1 MFSPYELFVGLR
13 YTRAK
18 RRNHFISFISGI
30 SLLGIALGIIA
41 LVVVLSVMN
50 GFHKEVR
57 ERILGMA
64 SHAVI
69 SSAAGGLEEWPYV
82 MERAQANAEVVGA
95 APFVETQAMLVR
107 GTAVQG
113 AVIRG
118 VDAAQE
124 PRVSDVGEHM
134 VAGQLSDLV
143 EGEYRIVLGKELATI
158 LGAMVGDKVTVVTPQ
173 ANITPVGTMPRLK
186 RFTVSGI
193 FEVGMGDYDRGVAL
207 VNMRDAAKLASLG
220 EAVTGVRLKLV
231 DLYEAPRVSHELGAE
246 VDREFPGV
254 YYVSDWTD
262 QHRNFFRALRT
273 EKRMMGII
281 LFLIILVAVFNIVAT
296 MVMVVTEKQ
305 SDIAIL
311 RTLGASSTSIMWIFI
326 VQGATIGI
334 LGLVTGVVL
343 GVLLALN
350 VESIVAAIERQFNV
364 QFIDPNLYYI
374 SQLPSDVQWA
384 DVATV
389 AGGAVIATLL
399 ATLYPAWRASRIHPA
414 EALRYE

>member
-1 MFSPYELFVGLR
+1 MFLPFELFVGLR

-30 SLLGIALGIIA
+30 SILGISLGIIA

-64 SHAVI
+64 SHASVT
-69 SSAAGGLEEWPYV
+69 SVRGPLNEWREAMELAGK
-82 MERAQANAEVVGA
+82 NIEVVGT
-95 APFVETQAMLVR
+95 APFTETQAMLVN
-107 GTAVQG
+107 GTSVQG
-113 AVIRG
+113 AMVRG
-118 VDAAQE
+118 VDPALE
-124 PRVSDVGEHM
+124 PRVSDVGDHM
-134 VAGQLSDLV
+134 VAGTLGDLMP
-143 EGEYRIVLGKELATI
+143 GEFRIVLGRELAAL
-158 LGAMVGDKVTVVTPQ
+158 LGVEVGDKVTVLTPQ
-173 ANITPVGTMPRLK
+173 ASITPVGTMPRLK
-186 RFTVSGI
+186 RFTVSGV

-207 VNMRDAAKLASLG
+207 INIADGAKLSDLG
-220 EAVTGVRLKLV
+220 DGVTGVRLRLH
-231 DLYEAPRVSHELGAE
+231 DLFEAPRVSRELAAGL
-246 VDREFPGV
+246 PGI

-262 QHRNFFRALRT
+262 QHRNFFRALNT

-281 LFLIILVAVFNIVAT
+281 LFLIVLVAVFNIVST

-305 SDIAIL
+305 ADIAIL
-311 RTLGASSTSIMWIFI
+311 RTLGASSASIMMIFI
-326 VQGATIGI
+326 VQGATIGG
-334 LGLVTGVVL
+334 LGLMIGVGA

-350 VESIVAAIERQFNV
+350 VEQIVAAIERLLGI

-374 SQLPSDVQWA
+374 SQLPSDLQWG
-384 DVATV
+384 DVIVV
-389 AGGAVIATLL
+389 AGGALVATLI

>member
-1 MFSPYELFVGLR
+1 MFTPFELFVGLR

-30 SLLGIALGIIA
+30 SILGIALGIIA

-64 SHAVI
+64 SHAMI
-69 SSAAGGLEEWPYV
+69 TSARGGLEEWP
-82 MERAQANAEVVGA
+82 EAISLAENHPEVVGS
-95 APFVETQAMLVR
+95 APYVETQAMLVS
-107 GTAVQG
+107 GGSVQG
-113 AVIRG
+113 AIVRG
-118 VDAAQE
+118 VNPDLE
-124 PRVSDVGEHM
+124 PRVSTVGEHM
-134 VAGQLSDLV
+134 VSGALPDLEAGS
-143 EGEYRIVLGKELATI
+143 YRIVLGRELANL
-158 LGAMVGDKVTVVTPQ
+158 LGASVGDKVTVVVPK
-173 ANITPVGTMPRLK
+173 ASITPVGTMPRLK
-186 RFTVSGI
+186 RFTVSGV

-207 VNMRDAAKLASLG
+207 VHIDDAAKLNSLG
-220 EAVTGVRLKLV
+220 DAVTGVRLRLV
-231 DLYEAPRVSHELGAE
+231 DLIEAPRVSRELAAAL
-246 VDREFPGV
+246 PGV

-281 LFLIILVAVFNIVAT
+281 LFLIVLVAAFNIVST

-311 RTLGASSTSIMWIFI
+311 RTLGASSTSIMWIFV

-334 LGLVTGVVL
+334 LGLAIGVAAGVVL
-343 GVLLALN
+343 SLN
-350 VESIVAAIERQFNV
+350 VEPIVAAIERAFGV

-374 SQLPSDVQWA
+374 SQLPSDLQWS
-384 DVATV
+384 DVVMV
-389 AGGAVIATLL
+389 ASGAVLATLL
-399 ATLYPAWRASRIHPA
+399 ATFYPAWRASRIHPA

>member
-1 MFSPYELFVGLR
+1 
-13 YTRAK
+13 
-18 RRNHFISFISGI
+18 
-30 SLLGIALGIIA
+30 
-41 LVVVLSVMN
+41 
-50 GFHKEVR
+50 
-57 ERILGMA
+57 
-64 SHAVI
+64 
-69 SSAAGGLEEWPYV
+69 
-82 MERAQANAEVVGA
+82 
-95 APFVETQAMLVR
+95 
-107 GTAVQG
+107 
-113 AVIRG
+113 
-118 VDAAQE
+118 
-124 PRVSDVGEHM
+124 
-134 VAGQLSDLV
+134 
-143 EGEYRIVLGKELATI
+143 
-158 LGAMVGDKVTVVTPQ
+158 
-173 ANITPVGTMPRLK
+173 
-186 RFTVSGI
+186 
-193 FEVGMGDYDRGVAL
+193 
-207 VNMRDAAKLASLG
+207 
-220 EAVTGVRLKLV
+220 
-231 DLYEAPRVSHELGAE
+231 
-246 VDREFPGV
+246 
-254 YYVSDWTD
+254 
-262 QHRNFFRALRT
+262 
-273 EKRMMGII
+273 MMGII

>member
-1 MFSPYELFVGLR
+1 MFTPFELFVGLR

-30 SLLGIALGIIA
+30 SILGIALGIIA

-64 SHAVI
+64 SHAMI
-69 SSAAGGLEEWPYV
+69 TSARGGLEEWP
-82 MERAQANAEVVGA
+82 EAISLAENHPEVVGS
-95 APFVETQAMLVR
+95 APYVETQAMLVS
-107 GTAVQG
+107 GGSVQG
-113 AVIRG
+113 AIVRG
-118 VDAAQE
+118 VNPDLE
-124 PRVSDVGEHM
+124 PRVSTVGEHM
-134 VAGQLSDLV
+134 VSGVLPDLEAGS
-143 EGEYRIVLGKELATI
+143 YRIVLGRELDNL
-158 LGAMVGDKVTVVTPQ
+158 LGASVGDKVTVVVPK
-173 ANITPVGTMPRLK
+173 ASITPVGTMPRLK
-186 RFTVSGI
+186 RFTVSGV

-207 VNMRDAAKLASLG
+207 VHIDDAAKLNSLG
-220 EAVTGVRLKLV
+220 DAVTGVRLRLV
-231 DLYEAPRVSHELGAE
+231 DLIEAPRVSRELAAAL
-246 VDREFPGV
+246 PGV

-281 LFLIILVAVFNIVAT
+281 LFLIVLVAAFNIVST

-311 RTLGASSTSIMWIFI
+311 RTLGASSMSIMWIFV

-334 LGLVTGVVL
+334 LGLAIGVAAGVVL
-343 GVLLALN
+343 SLN
-350 VESIVAAIERQFNV
+350 VEPIVAAIERAFGV

-374 SQLPSDVQWA
+374 SQLPSDLQWS
-384 DVATV
+384 DVVMV
-389 AGGAVIATLL
+389 ASGAVLATLL
-399 ATLYPAWRASRIHPA
+399 ATFYPAWRASRIHPA

>member
-1 MFSPYELFVGLR
+1 MFNPYELFIGLR

-30 SLLGIALGIIA
+30 SILGIALGIVA

-64 SHAVI
+64 SHAMI
-69 SSAAGGLEEWPYV
+69 TSARGGLEEWQEAILLADNHPEVLGTAPY
-82 MERAQANAEVVGA
+82 
-95 APFVETQAMLVR
+95 VETQAMLVA
-107 GTAVQG
+107 GSSVHG

-118 VDAAQE
+118 VDPELE
-124 PRVSDVGEHM
+124 PNVSDVGEHM
-134 VAGQLSDLV
+134 VRGAVDELE
-143 EGEYRIVLGKELATI
+143 EGAYRIVLGRELANL
-158 LGAMVGDKVTVVTPQ
+158 LGAGVGDKVTVVVPK
-173 ANITPVGTMPRLK
+173 ASITPVGTMPRLK
-186 RFTVSGI
+186 RFTVSGV

-207 VNMRDAAKLASLG
+207 VHIGDAAKLNKLG
-220 EAVTGVRLKLV
+220 DAVTGVRLKLE
-231 DLYEAPRVSHELGAE
+231 DLYQAPRVSRELASSL
-246 VDREFPGV
+246 PGV
-254 YYVSDWTD
+254 YYISDWTD

-281 LFLIILVAVFNIVAT
+281 LFLIVMVAAFNIVST

-311 RTLGASSTSIMWIFI
+311 RTLGASSASIMWIFV
-326 VQGATIGI
+326 VQGATIGT
-334 LGLVTGVVL
+334 LGLVI
-343 GVLLALN
+343 GVLAGVALALN
-350 VESIVAAIERQFNV
+350 VEPIVAAIERLFGI

-374 SQLPSDVQWA
+374 SQLPSDLQWG
-384 DVATV
+384 DVVMV
-389 AGGAVIATLL
+389 ASGAVIATLV
-399 ATLYPAWRASRIHPA
+399 ATFYPAWRASRVHPA

>member
-1 MFSPYELFVGLR
+1 MFNPYELFIGLR

-30 SLLGIALGIIA
+30 SILGIALGIVA

-64 SHAVI
+64 SHAMI
-69 SSAAGGLEEWPYV
+69 TSARGGLEEWQEAIILAEDHP
-82 MERAQANAEVVGA
+82 EVVGT
-95 APFVETQAMLVR
+95 APYVETQAMLVA
-107 GTAVQG
+107 GSSVQG
-113 AVIRG
+113 AIIRG
-118 VDAAQE
+118 VEPELE
-124 PRVSDVGEHM
+124 PRVSNVGDQM
-134 VAGQLSDLV
+134 VQGSLGDLE
-143 EGEYRIVLGKELATI
+143 EGAYRIVLGQELANL
-158 LGAMVGDKVTVVTPQ
+158 LGASVGDKVTVLVPK
-173 ANITPVGTMPRLK
+173 ASITPVGTMPRLK
-186 RFTVSGI
+186 RFTVSGV

-207 VNMRDAAKLASLG
+207 VHINDAAKLNQLG
-220 EAVTGVRLKLV
+220 DAVTGVRLRLV
-231 DLYEAPRVSHELGAE
+231 DLIQAPRVSRELANAL
-246 VDREFPGV
+246 PGV

-281 LFLIILVAVFNIVAT
+281 LFLIVMVAAFNIVST

-311 RTLGASSTSIMWIFI
+311 RTLGATSTSIMWIFA
-326 VQGATIGI
+326 VQGATIGL
-334 LGLVTGVVL
+334 LGLII
-343 GVLLALN
+343 GVLAGVALALN
-350 VESIVAAIERQFNV
+350 VEPIVAGIERIFGV

-374 SQLPSDVQWA
+374 SQLPSDLQWG
-384 DVATV
+384 DVVMV
-389 AGGAVIATLL
+389 ASGAIIATLV
-399 ATLYPAWRASRIHPA
+399 ATFYPAWRASRVHPA

>member
-1 MFSPYELFVGLR
+1 MFTPFELFVGLR

-30 SLLGIALGIIA
+30 SILGIALGIIA

-64 SHAVI
+64 SHAMI
-69 SSAAGGLEEWPYV
+69 TSARGGLEEWP
-82 MERAQANAEVVGA
+82 EAISLAGNHPEVVGS
-95 APFVETQAMLVR
+95 APYVETQAMLVS
-107 GTAVQG
+107 GGSVQG
-113 AVIRG
+113 AIVRG
-118 VDAAQE
+118 VNPDLE
-124 PRVSDVGEHM
+124 PRVSNVGEHM
-134 VAGQLSDLV
+134 VSGALADLEAGN
-143 EGEYRIVLGKELATI
+143 YRIVLGRELANL
-158 LGAMVGDKVTVVTPQ
+158 LGASVGDKVTVVVPK
-173 ANITPVGTMPRLK
+173 ASITPVGTMPRLK
-186 RFTVSGI
+186 RFTVSGV

-207 VNMRDAAKLASLG
+207 VHIDDAAKLNSLG
-220 EAVTGVRLKLV
+220 DAVTGVRLKLV
-231 DLYEAPRVSHELGAE
+231 DLIEAPRVSRELAAAL
-246 VDREFPGV
+246 PGV

-281 LFLIILVAVFNIVAT
+281 LFLIVLVAAFNIVST

-311 RTLGASSTSIMWIFI
+311 RTLGASSTSIMWIFV
-326 VQGATIGI
+326 VQGATIGT
-334 LGLVTGVVL
+334 LGLVIGVAA
-343 GVLLALN
+343 GVALSLN
-350 VESIVAAIERQFNV
+350 VEPIVAAIERAFSV

-374 SQLPSDVQWA
+374 SQLPSDLQWR
-384 DVATV
+384 DVAMV
-389 AGGAVIATLL
+389 ASGAVLATLL
-399 ATLYPAWRASRIHPA
+399 ATFYPAWRASRIHPA

>member
-1 MFSPYELFVGLR
+1 MFTPFELFVGLR

-30 SLLGIALGIIA
+30 SILGIALGIIA

-64 SHAVI
+64 SHAMI
-69 SSAAGGLEEWPYV
+69 TSARGGLEEWP
-82 MERAQANAEVVGA
+82 EAISLAGNHPEVVGS
-95 APFVETQAMLVR
+95 APYVETQAMLVS
-107 GTAVQG
+107 GGSVQG
-113 AVIRG
+113 AIVRG
-118 VDAAQE
+118 VNPDLE
-124 PRVSDVGEHM
+124 PRVSNVGEHM
-134 VAGQLSDLV
+134 VSGALPDLEAGN
-143 EGEYRIVLGKELATI
+143 YRIVLGRELANL
-158 LGAMVGDKVTVVTPQ
+158 LGATVGDKVTVVVPK
-173 ANITPVGTMPRLK
+173 ASITPVGTMPRLK
-186 RFTVSGI
+186 RFTVSGV

-207 VNMRDAAKLASLG
+207 VHIEDAAKLNSLG
-220 EAVTGVRLKLV
+220 DAVTGVRLRLV
-231 DLYEAPRVSHELGAE
+231 DLIEAPRVSRELAAAL
-246 VDREFPGV
+246 PGV

-281 LFLIILVAVFNIVAT
+281 LFLIVLVAAFNIVST

-311 RTLGASSTSIMWIFI
+311 RTLGASSTSIMWIFV
-326 VQGATIGI
+326 VQGATIGT
-334 LGLVTGVVL
+334 LGLVIGVAAGVVL
-343 GVLLALN
+343 SLN
-350 VESIVAAIERQFNV
+350 VEPIVAAIERAFSV

-374 SQLPSDVQWA
+374 SQLPSDLQWR
-384 DVATV
+384 DVAMV
-389 AGGAVIATLL
+389 ASGAVLATLL
-399 ATLYPAWRASRIHPA
+399 ATFYPAWRASRIHPA